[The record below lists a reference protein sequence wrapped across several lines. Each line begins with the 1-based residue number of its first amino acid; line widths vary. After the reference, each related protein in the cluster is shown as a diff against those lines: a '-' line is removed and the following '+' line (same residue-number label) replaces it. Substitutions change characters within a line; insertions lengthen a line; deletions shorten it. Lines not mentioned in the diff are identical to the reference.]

1 MFIALDAMGGDYA
14 PLCNIKGAIEF
25 AKEYKIGVYLV
36 GKKEV
41 LEEEIKKNN
50 LSIENLPI
58 QIVDAPEVIEMHESP
73 SIALRKKRNSS
84 MHIAGKLVREGKAQ
98 AFVSAGNTG
107 AAMSIGKFIIGAAEG
122 IERPGIAVA
131 FPNKKGT
138 RTVLIDV
145 GANVDSRPRHLLY
158 FAVMGHTYVK
168 EILKTSDN
176 PKVGILSI
184 GEEEGKGNE
193 LVKDTYPLLKMT
205 KLNFIGNAEGRDIF
219 TGDFDVIVC
228 DGFVGNVVLK
238 TSESLGMII
247 LEMIK
252 EEVEK
257 SFVSKIGAAFML
269 PALKRFKKK
278 ADFSEYG
285 GAPLLG
291 TKGTCI
297 ITHGRADEKAIKN
310 ALRFASEFVN
320 HDFNKKLLENIN
332 ALIPQELIK
341 GKEEDLYG
349 ENNVQ

>member
-1 MFIALDAMGGDYA
+1 MYIALDAMGGDYA
-14 PLCNIKGAIEF
+14 PDTNVKGAILF
-25 AKEYKIGVYLV
+25 AKETNIGVYLV
-36 GKKEV
+36 GKEETLKPL
-41 LEEEIKKNN
+41 LEKYNGQ
-50 LSIENLPI
+50 NLPI
-58 QIVDAPEVIEMHESP
+58 EIVHAEETIEMDEPP
-73 SIALRKKRNSS
+73 SIAIRKKRKSS
-84 MHIAGKLVREGKAQ
+84 MYIAGKLVREGKAV

-107 AAMSIGKFIIGAAEG
+107 AAMAVSKFIVGSAEG

-131 FPNKKGT
+131 FPTKKGKP
-138 RTVLIDV
+138 TVLIDV
-145 GANVDSRPRHLLY
+145 GANVDCRPRHLLY

-176 PKVGILSI
+176 PKIGILSI
-184 GEEEGKGNE
+184 GEEEGKGND
-193 LVKDTYPLLKMT
+193 LVKDTYPLLKMSG
-205 KLNFIGNAEGRDIF
+205 LNFVGNAEGRDIF

-252 EEVEK
+252 QEVQK
-257 SFVSKIGAAFML
+257 SFLSKIGATLML

-278 ADFSEYG
+278 ADFAEYG

-310 ALRFASEFVN
+310 ALRVASYFVQTN
-320 HDFNKKLLENIN
+320 FNEKLIENIN
-332 ALIPQELIK
+332 TLLPEGLR
-341 GKEEDLYG
+341 E
-349 ENNVQ
+349 

>member
-1 MFIALDAMGGDYA
+1 MYIALDAMGGDYA
-14 PLCNIKGAIEF
+14 PLCNIEGAIQF
-25 AKEYKIGVYLV
+25 ASEYKIGVYLV
-36 GKKEV
+36 GHKD
-41 LEEEIKKNN
+41 IIQQQIQKNN
-50 LSIENLPI
+50 LSISGLPI
-58 QIVDAPEVIEMHESP
+58 EIVHAEETIGMDESP

-84 MHIAGKLVREGKAQ
+84 MHVAGKLVREGKAQ

-107 AAMSIGKFIIGAAEG
+107 AAMSIGKFVIGSAEG

-131 FPNKKGT
+131 FPNKKGSK
-138 RTVLIDV
+138 TVLIDV

-168 EILKTSDN
+168 EILGTSNN
-176 PKVGILSI
+176 PKIGILSI

-238 TSESLGMII
+238 TAESLGMII

-257 SFVSKIGAAFML
+257 SLISKIGAALML

-297 ITHGRADEKAIKN
+297 ITHGRADGKAIKN

-320 HDFNKKLLENIN
+320 HDFNNKLLENIQN
-332 ALIPQELIK
+332 LIPLELIK
-341 GKEEDLYG
+341 SKEEEISG
-349 ENNVQ
+349 VINGQ